1 MKELG
6 KAIDPADIQAT
17 LLDFTVSSLSSAISG
32 LPRPQEIYVCG
43 GGAHNAEL
51 MAKLALANHQ
61 SSVSTTTGL
70 GIDADWV
77 EAVAFAWMAKQS
89 IEGKKMD
96 SSAFTGA
103 SEPAILGGIYQ
114 A

>member
-1 MKELG
+1 ME
-6 KAIDPADIQAT
+6 
-17 LLDFTVSSLSSAISG
+17 
-32 LPRPQEIYVCG
+32 
-43 GGAHNAEL
+43 
-51 MAKLALANHQ
+51 KLALANPQ
-61 SSVSTTTGL
+61 SSVSTTTRL

-89 IEGKKMD
+89 IEGKKID

-103 SEPAILGGIYQ
+103 SKPTILGGIYQ